1 MVKSAQFT
9 KMLSDGT
16 EVILSRASVENKIP
30 EEPYYDVTA
39 NRKEESFNLRM
50 KKNNN
55 GYWGIDDRVHLP
67 QWLRDLE
74 PELIRAVKQNEV

>member
-16 EVILSRASVENKIP
+16 EAILSRGSIENKIP
-30 EEPYYDVTA
+30 EEFCYNVTVSL
-39 NRKEESFNLRM
+39 KERMYNLRM
-50 KKNNN
+50 KKNEH

-67 QWLRDLE
+67 QWVRDLE
-74 PELIRAVKQNEV
+74 PELVRAVKQNEA